1 MNAQNEVSVITRN
14 STLHWFLQI
23 PGSPVC
29 KLDGLLQMPRITS
42 AEVKMFTHLFFTMKI
57 SCFKRHL
64 YRRSQSICSF
74 LMLQMFFAVL
84 AQMYFVFDLA
94 NSILFAPTK
103 CHYTLGPDLLQ
114 PKKSVEK
121 FYLVEVGWFSIE
133 CNFMKTSFGG
143 WVSYQ
148 KIFLWCLLLRCCAWW
163 YMAKVAGVHD
173 SRWPIYCV
181 APIRRSHIGCQLSS
195 LKCEQNFWIAKSCNI
210 PTILFRYPFGIPA
223 VGNFLHILELLRT
236 VISPTYS
243 WLWL

>member
-1 MNAQNEVSVITRN
+1 MDFSKC
-14 STLHWFLQI
+14 L
-23 PGSPVC
+23 
-29 KLDGLLQMPRITS
+29 GLLQQKWKCSHT
-42 AEVKMFTHLFFTMKI
+42 
-57 SCFKRHL
+57 CFLQWRFLVSKDICIAALKAFVAFCCCKCFWLCWIKCVL
-64 YRRSQSICSF
+64 YLI
-74 LMLQMFFAVL
+74 
-84 AQMYFVFDLA
+84 
-94 NSILFAPTK
+94 SILFAPTK

-195 LKCEQNFWIAKSCNI
+195 LKCEQNFWNAKSCNI